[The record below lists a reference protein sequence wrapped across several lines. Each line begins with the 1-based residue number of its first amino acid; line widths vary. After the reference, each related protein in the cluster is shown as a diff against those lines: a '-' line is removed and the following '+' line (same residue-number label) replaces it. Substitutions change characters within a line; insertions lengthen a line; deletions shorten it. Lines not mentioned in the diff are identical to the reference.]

1 MIDDFWGSW
10 EWAAF
15 EQQIRKVF
23 PEHPIVEVPI
33 EHPVFNSVYRIDEV
47 MQVPAI
53 GNYWGGRTWERDGY
67 EAHVRG
73 IFDDKGR
80 LMVLINWNTD
90 LGDAWE
96 WAERPEY
103 PLKFSTFA
111 VEMGIN
117 FIVYAMSH

>member
-1 MIDDFWGSW
+1 M
-10 EWAAF
+10 
-15 EQQIRKVF
+15 RLVF
-23 PEHPIVEVPI
+23 PDHPMFVVTI
-33 EHPVFNSVYRIDEV
+33 ELQVFNRVYRISEV
-47 MQVPAI
+47 LEVSAY
-53 GNYWGGRTWERDGY
+53 GNYWGGRTWEQDGF

-117 FIVYAMSH
+117 FIAYAMSH